1 MKLTP
6 NQALTSVWSSVAAAD
21 HIDLSCNSYSGFKY
35 YMRHTAS
42 QVTVY
47 FFFNVCFLKPDSCLS
62 SAAAAPSLS

>member
-35 YMRHTAS
+35 YRFYKYTAS

-47 FFFNVCFLKPDSCLS
+47 FFF
-62 SAAAAPSLS
+62 

>member
-47 FFFNVCFLKPDSCLS
+47 FFLMYVFKPDSCLS